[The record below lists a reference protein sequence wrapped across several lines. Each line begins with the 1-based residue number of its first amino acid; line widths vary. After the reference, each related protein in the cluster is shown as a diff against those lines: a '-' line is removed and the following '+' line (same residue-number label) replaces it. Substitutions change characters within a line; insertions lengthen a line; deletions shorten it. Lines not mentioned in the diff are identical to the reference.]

1 MEIKGVIFDLDGTL
15 LDSMWYWDRFGEE
28 FLAERGKTPL
38 PDFRDKYYVYS
49 TAATAEM
56 IVEDYGLSE
65 TPEQVIQG
73 MMDTAARFYRDRVQP
88 KPFALDFMDKLNK
101 AGVKMALAT
110 ATEHMLVDIAVSRFG
125 LDRYLSGIVTC
136 TDVNASK
143 TVPDVY
149 LRALESVGS
158 PVTETAV
165 FEDALIAA
173 SSAKRAGFYT
183 VGIYDG
189 TAASNE
195 KAMRNLCDEYIYD
208 FSQVS
213 DKFT

>member
-15 LDSMWYWDRFGEE
+15 LDSMWYWDRFREE
-28 FLAERGKTPL
+28 FLAERGKQL
-38 PDFRDKYYVYS
+38 MPDFRDKYYIYS
-49 TAATAEM
+49 NAASAEM
-56 IVEDYGLSE
+56 IVNDYGLSE
-65 TPEQVIQG
+65 TTEQVISG

-88 KPFALDFMDKLNK
+88 KPFALEFMDDLKN

-110 ATEHMLVDIAVSRFG
+110 ATEHMLVDIAVERFR
-125 LDRYLSGIVTC
+125 LDRYLSDIVTC

-143 TVPDVY
+143 TEPAVY
-149 LRALESVGS
+149 LRALKAVGS
-158 PVTETAV
+158 PVENTAV

-173 SSAKRAGFYT
+173 GTAKRAGFYT

-189 TAASNE
+189 TAAANE
-195 KAMRNLCDEYIYD
+195 QAMRDLCDEYVYD

-213 DKFT
+213 DRFR